1 MKRSWYATPYALW
14 MLLFAVVPL
23 LFVCWYAFT
32 TPEGHFTLANFQEFS
47 KPRYL
52 GIILRSLKLA
62 LLYGCLFCGLEFLLS
77 RELCLWLYG
86 SEEAGRHLGLYALL
100 IPMLYCD
107 AITDAMTKGLGQ
119 QKICVRYNILT
130 SALDVIFLYLLLPR
144 YGMIGYFISFF
155 VTHLLN
161 FCLSLRLLLKITKL
175 KIPFYI
181 PALTL
186 SATLAAAF
194 GASFLQN
201 IPMQIGAYLSLLMSL
216 LTLFRVISKDDIFWL
231 KGLLIQK

>member
-1 MKRSWYATPYALW
+1 
-14 MLLFAVVPL
+14 
-23 LFVCWYAFT
+23 
-32 TPEGHFTLANFQEFS
+32 
-47 KPRYL
+47 
-52 GIILRSLKLA
+52 
-62 LLYGCLFCGLEFLLS
+62 
-77 RELCLWLYG
+77 
-86 SEEAGRHLGLYALL
+86 
-100 IPMLYCD
+100 MLYCD

-201 IPMQIGAYLSLLMSL
+201 IPMQIGAYLALLLSL